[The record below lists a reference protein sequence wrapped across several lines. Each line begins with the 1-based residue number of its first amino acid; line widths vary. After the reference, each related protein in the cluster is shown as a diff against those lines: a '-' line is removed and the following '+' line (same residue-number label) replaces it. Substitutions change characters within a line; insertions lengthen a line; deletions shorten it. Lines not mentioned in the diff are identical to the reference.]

1 METEEKQQQVKLK
14 SEICDISNIKLNKQ
28 LFTKMSFIYNAVQN
42 GWNVRKKNDSY
53 IFTKKHQGKKEV
65 FLDTYL
71 NDFVEENV
79 DLNKLLL
86 SSSS

>member
-1 METEEKQQQVKLK
+1 MYNGHNLTETTTWR
-14 SEICDISNIKLNKQ
+14 I
-28 LFTKMSFIYNAVQN
+28 KMSFIYNAVQN

>member
-1 METEEKQQQVKLK
+1 MDIVVEKRIIK
-14 SEICDISNIKLNKQ
+14 SDIHNIPNIEISKH

-42 GWNVRKKNDSY
+42 GWNVKKKKESY

-79 DLNKLLL
+79 DLNKLL

>member
-1 METEEKQQQVKLK
+1 MNVEQKFKK
-14 SEICDISNIKLNKQ
+14 EICELHNIEINKN
-28 LFTKMSFIYNAVQN
+28 LFTKMSFVFNAVQN

-53 IFTKKHQGKKEV
+53 IFTKKHQGKREV

-71 NDFVEENV
+71 NDFVEENA
-79 DLNKLLL
+79 DLNKLLSSSP